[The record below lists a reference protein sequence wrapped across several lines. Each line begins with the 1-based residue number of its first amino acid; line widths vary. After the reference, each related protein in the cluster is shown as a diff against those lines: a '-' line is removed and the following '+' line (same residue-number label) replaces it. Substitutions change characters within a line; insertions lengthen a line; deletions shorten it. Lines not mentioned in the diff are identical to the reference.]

1 MISESEFLGKFEGVQ
16 ASGGGWVARCPA
28 HGDDNPSLSI
38 ARGEDGRWLV
48 HCHAGCSAE
57 AVVAA
62 VGLRMADLM
71 PSNDRPRRTIKG
83 RWGRWVCDYVYT
95 DEKGT
100 VLYKSCR
107 YVKDNG
113 KKTFIIKTPDPD
125 AKFGWSFGLSKK
137 NIARVPFRLP
147 RVVSA
152 AKAGKTIVVVEGEK
166 DVLTV
171 EEVAGCAATCNVAG
185 AMKWGYR
192 FPENWIDWFK
202 GAGGIIIIADN
213 DPKTKKVTRHVRGE
227 VVEEEIEHWRGQK
240 HAWDVRRRL
249 LDAGFE
255 GRIKLMV
262 MPPVPAN
269 DGASPL
275 LGHPLRGQPAAGGYG
290 GPEPLPEDGM
300 IYPKDFTDWVEARRK
315 AGLPADKAAFM
326 EAVKDA
332 APWPEEWNF
341 DAAAL
346 EMAARSDIDKRFP
359 TTEPTTGPTHGG
371 TPGAGDGGSTEV
383 AGGEGRASGLKQNA
397 AGDAAS
403 DSSGRPERGRFG
415 APVPRAPDEDVE
427 RYAVDFDIGGGR
439 FATITLEYGWTVE
452 RVFAAS
458 VYAVSRK
465 CPNNELPK
473 GVPVRLKAWSAA
485 IWLIMR
491 GSFFWHSDYRDF
503 ATCMYLDRGELAE
516 HSSAIKSGEGAKAGS
531 TCTLMRIM
539 SDEFF
544 AFVAKNAKLE
554 DVDPKKGDLAKVLG
568 LVKQIAVN
576 EDYSRGV
583 RPGNSWERRGDAVYI
598 SSGDTEMCRV
608 KDGKCEIVQNGTDG
622 VVFLRGK
629 TLAPWKLLEGDGKDP
644 FATAKIF
651 TGASFADANGLMNVR
666 LWTMNLLAC
675 HATKPPLLITGGAG
689 SGKTR
694 MAKGIKEILGIRQD
708 GALDLS
714 VQQIEDGDKGLDA
727 FWATVNDGKLE
738 VFDNFDTKVKWAS
751 DTLQTAATDGQTK
764 RRTLYTTFGVSIL
777 RANAHIILTSNNP
790 IFSTEGH
797 GGLAD
802 RLITI
807 PLTLNRNV
815 SQDAELSAEI
825 AANRDEYLT
834 WIART
839 LAKVLI
845 DKEPVDKSINRRH
858 PDYGE
863 FSVRVGRAIGD
874 EEGVIQ
880 ALGAAEADKA
890 ILPLMNDAVTKE
902 IMAVLSDKG
911 YEWSGT
917 AGEMSELII
926 AKQGDD
932 EDEKTKTIFSSRRVG
947 KAFNKYMRQFSIIFR
962 MDEPKLREGRSVYA
976 FRGMTAL
983 GRMSVGLV
991 DLKPT
996 FAKTHESASA
1006 HGFMGNRVSNPPN
1019 PPDAGDTGTR
1029 GAGTDGASAR
1039 ARAPSPLPL
1048 REEEGN
1054 IENESEDFNWDF

>member
-1 MISESEFLGKFEGVQ
+1 MISEGDFLAKFEGVQ

-62 VGLRMADLM
+62 VGLKMRDLM
-71 PSNDRPRRTIKG
+71 PDKPEPRTAKG
-83 RWGRWVCDYVYT
+83 RFGTWVCDYEYT
-95 DEKGT
+95 DEAGT

-107 YVKDNG
+107 YVKDDG
-113 KKTFIIKTPDPD
+113 KKTFVIKTPDPSSQ
-125 AKFGWSFGLSKK
+125 FGWSYGLSKK
-137 NIARVPFRLP
+137 KIARVPFRLP
-147 RVVSA
+147 RVVAA
-152 AKAGKTIVVVEGEK
+152 AKAGKTVVVVEGEK

-171 EEVAGCAATCNVAG
+171 EQTVGCAATCNVAG
-185 AMKWGYR
+185 AGKWGYM
-192 FPENWIDWFK
+192 FPEGWGRWFE
-202 GAGGIIIIADN
+202 GAPGIIVVADN
-213 DPKTKKVTRHVRGE
+213 DKSLV
-227 VVEEEIEHWRGQK
+227 GQK
-240 HAWDVRRRL
+240 HAWDVRRQL
-249 LDAGFE
+249 LEQGFK
-255 GRIKLMV
+255 GKIKLMV
-262 MPPVPAN
+262 MPVV
-269 DGASPL
+269 GEE
-275 LGHPLRGQPAAGGYG
+275 R
-290 GPEPLPEDGM
+290 
-300 IYPKDFTDWVEARRK
+300 PKDFTDWVEARRA
-315 AGLPADKAAFM
+315 AGLPADKAAFS
-326 EAVKDA
+326 EAVKNA
-332 APWPEEWNF
+332 GPWPKEWEF
-341 DAAAL
+341 DGKSTDVARAEKSAREAL
-346 EMAARSDIDKRFP
+346 SDSAD
-359 TTEPTTGPTHGG
+359 E
-371 TPGAGDGGSTEV
+371 
-383 AGGEGRASGLKQNA
+383 EGRGPA
-397 AGDAAS
+397 
-403 DSSGRPERGRFG
+403 RFG
-415 APVPRAPDEDVE
+415 GPAPRAPGDE
-427 RYAVDFDIGGGR
+427 RKAWTVDFDIGGGR
-439 FATITLEYGWTVE
+439 FARLELEYGWTVE
-452 RVFAAS
+452 QVLAYS
-458 VYAVSRK
+458 VTAVSKK

-473 GVPVRLKAWSAA
+473 GVYARLKAWSAA
-485 IWLIMR
+485 LWLLMR

-503 ATCMYLDRGELAE
+503 ATCMYLDRDP
-516 HSSAIKSGEGAKAGS
+516 KS
-531 TCTLMRIM
+531 CTLMRIM
-539 SDEFF
+539 SDEFY
-544 AFVAKNAKLE
+544 AFVARHARME
-554 DVDPKKGDLAKVLG
+554 DVDPKKGDLGKVLG
-568 LVKQIAVN
+568 LVKQIAVSS
-576 EDYSRGV
+576 DYAQGV

-598 SSGDTEMCRV
+598 SNGDTEMCRV
-608 KDGKCEIVQNGTDG
+608 KDGKCEMVQNGTDG

-629 TLAPWKLLEGDGKDP
+629 TLAPWQLCDGDGKDP
-644 FATAKIF
+644 FASAKIF

-694 MAKGIKEILGIRQD
+694 MAKGIKEILGMRQD

-790 IFSTEGH
+790 IFSTEGN

-807 PLTLNRNV
+807 PLTLNRSV

-839 LAKVLI
+839 LAKALM
-845 DKEPVDKSINRRH
+845 DKAPVDKSINRRH

-874 EEGVIQ
+874 EEGVVK

-902 IMAVLSDKG
+902 IMGVLSDKD

-932 EDEKTKTIFSSRRVG
+932 EDEKTKSIYSSRRVG
-947 KAFNKYMRQFSIIFR
+947 KAFNKYMRQFSLIFR
-962 MDEPKLREGRSVYA
+962 MDEPKLREGRSVYS

-996 FAKTHESASA
+996 FAKTREGAYA
-1006 HGFMGNRVSNPPN
+1006 HGFMENRDSNPPN
-1019 PPDAGDTGTR
+1019 PPEAGTTGEW
-1029 GAGTDGASAR
+1029 GAGTDGAPAR

-1048 REEEGN
+1048 QEEEGN
-1054 IENESEDFNWDF
+1054 VENESEEFNWDF

>member
-1 MISESEFLGKFEGVQ
+1 MISEGEFLGRFEGVQ
-16 ASGGGWVARCPA
+16 KSGGGWVARCPA

-38 ARGEDGRWLV
+38 ARGEDGRWLI

-57 AVVAA
+57 QVVEA
-62 VGLRMADLM
+62 VGLKMADLM
-71 PSNDRPRRTIKG
+71 PSNDRPQRTIKG

-107 YVKDNG
+107 YVKDDG
-113 KKTFIIKTPDPD
+113 RKTFIIKTPDPE
-125 AKFGWSFGLSKK
+125 AKFGWSFGLAKK

-147 RVVSA
+147 RVVAA

-166 DVLTV
+166 DVMTV

-213 DPKTKKVTRHVRGE
+213 DPRTKKVTRHVRGE

-249 LDAGFE
+249 VEAGYE

-262 MPPVPAN
+262 MPPVLAERSSAVRSEGDFEKCTPEGALVAPDRQRENLASGDGGERPA
-269 DGASPL
+269 L
-275 LGHPLRGQPAAGGYG
+275 
-290 GPEPLPEDGM
+290 

-315 AGLPADKAAFM
+315 AGLPADKAAFA

-332 APWPEEWNF
+332 APWPKEWEF

-359 TTEPTTGPTHGG
+359 TTESTTGPTHGG
-371 TPGAGDGGSTEV
+371 TPGAEDGGSTEV

-403 DSSGRPERGRFG
+403 DSPARPERGRFG

-427 RYAVDFDIGGGR
+427 KYAVDFDIGGGR
-439 FATITLEYGWTVE
+439 FATLTLEYGWTVE
-452 RVFAAS
+452 RIFAAS
-458 VYAVSRK
+458 VVAVSRK

-485 IWLIMR
+485 LWLLMR

-503 ATCMYLDRGELAE
+503 ATCMFLDRDPE
-516 HSSAIKSGEGAKAGS
+516 S
-531 TCTLMRIM
+531 CTLMRIM

-544 AFVAKNAKLE
+544 AFVARNAKLE

-608 KDGKCEIVQNGTDG
+608 KDGTCEFVQNGTDG

-629 TLAPWKLLEGDGKDP
+629 TLAPWKLVEGDGKDP
-644 FATAKIF
+644 FATARIF
-651 TGASFADANGLMNVR
+651 TGASFADANGLMNAR

-694 MAKGIKEILGIRQD
+694 MAKGIKEILGMRQD

-790 IFSTEGH
+790 IFSTEGN

-839 LAKVLI
+839 LAKVLM

-858 PDYGE
+858 PDYGA

-874 EEGVIQ
+874 EEGVVK

-902 IMAVLSDKG
+902 IMGVLDDNG
-911 YEWSGT
+911 YEWNGT
-917 AGEMSELII
+917 AGEMSKLII

-932 EDEKTKTIFSSRRVG
+932 GDEKTNTIFSSRRVG
-947 KAFNKYMRQFSIIFR
+947 KALNKYMRQFSIVFR
-962 MDEPKLREGRSVYA
+962 MDEPKIKEGRSIYT

-996 FAKTHESASA
+996 FPKTHESADA
-1006 HGFMGNRVSNPPN
+1006 HGFMENRVFNPPN
-1019 PPDAGDTGTR
+1019 PPDAETTDTR
-1029 GAGTDGASAR
+1029 GAGEDGAAAR
-1039 ARAPSPLPL
+1039 ARAPSPLPFE
-1048 REEEGN
+1048 EEEGN
-1054 IENESEDFNWDF
+1054 VENESEDFNWDL

>member
-1 MISESEFLGKFEGVQ
+1 MIFESEFLGKFEGVQ
-16 ASGGGWVARCPA
+16 QSGGGWIARCPA

-62 VGLRMADLM
+62 VGLKMADLM
-71 PSNDRPRRTIKG
+71 PSNDRPQRTIKG

-107 YVKDNG
+107 YMKDNG
-113 KKTFIIKTPDPD
+113 KKTFIIKTPDPE

-152 AKAGKTIVVVEGEK
+152 ARAGKTIVIVEGEK

-171 EEVAGCAATCNVAG
+171 EEVCGCAATCNVAG

-202 GAGGIIIIADN
+202 GAGGIIVIADN
-213 DPKTKKVTRHVRGE
+213 DPRTKKVTRHVRGE
-227 VVEEEIEHWRGQK
+227 TVEEEIEHWRGQK
-240 HAWDVRRRL
+240 HAVDVRRQL
-249 LDAGFE
+249 VAAGFE
-255 GRIKLMV
+255 GKIKLMV
-262 MPPVPAN
+262 MPAV
-269 DGASPL
+269 GEE
-275 LGHPLRGQPAAGGYG
+275 H
-290 GPEPLPEDGM
+290 
-300 IYPKDFTDWVEARRK
+300 PKDFTDWVEARRK
-315 AGLPADKAAFM
+315 AGLAVDKAAFM

-346 EMAARSDIDKRFP
+346 ELAAKDDGRTFAERS
-359 TTEPTTGPTHGG
+359 
-371 TPGAGDGGSTEV
+371 ASTEV
-383 AGGEGRASGLKQNA
+383 AAAEGRASGQRN
-397 AGDAAS
+397 GGGEAAS
-403 DSSGRPERGRFG
+403 DSPAQPARGRFG
-415 APVPRAPDEDVE
+415 APVPRAPDDEVE

-439 FATITLEYGWTVE
+439 FATITLEYGWTVGQ
-452 RVFAAS
+452 VFAAS
-458 VYAVSRK
+458 VAAVSRK

-503 ATCMYLDRGELAE
+503 ATCMFLDRGEPVE
-516 HSSAIKSGEGAKAGS
+516 RSSTVKSGS
-531 TCTLMRIM
+531 QCTLMRIM

-554 DVDPKKGDLAKVLG
+554 DVDPKKGDLGKVLG

-629 TLAPWKLLEGDGKDP
+629 TLAPWKLVDGGGKDP

-694 MAKGIKEILGIRQD
+694 MAKGIKEILGMRQD

-790 IFSTEGH
+790 IFSTEGN

-839 LAKVLI
+839 LAKVLM

-874 EEGVIQ
+874 EEGVVQ

-902 IMAVLSDKG
+902 IMSVLSDKG

-917 AGEMSELII
+917 AGGMSELII

-932 EDEKTKTIFSSRRVG
+932 EDEKTKSIFSSRRVG

-991 DLKPT
+991 DSKPT
-996 FAKTHESASA
+996 FGKTHESANA
-1006 HGFMGNRVSNPPN
+1006 HGFMENRAFNPPN

-1048 REEEGN
+1048 EEEEGN
-1054 IENESEDFNWDF
+1054 VENDSEDFPWDI